1 MKYVHEVEISEI
13 KEIGEICGK
22 LSHAYFYI
30 KYKDGSRE
38 KFTIA
43 TKDNTSYE
51 LARKMKT
58 EILKEFNKYNNIP
71 ETYLLENEVYITIN
85 GETVHFGTRCIN
97 NLQDLEVLTLKE
109 IDEMRKQFKIR
120 DEGWRHLSYCQL
132 FSIEENK

>member
-43 TKDNTSYE
+43 TKDNTSY
-51 LARKMKT
+51 
-58 EILKEFNKYNNIP
+58 
-71 ETYLLENEVYITIN
+71 
-85 GETVHFGTRCIN
+85 HFYCAFLRCISAI
-97 NLQDLEVLTLKE
+97 LTFCYYNFRCNSCK
-109 IDEMRKQFKIR
+109 
-120 DEGWRHLSYCQL
+120 
-132 FSIEENK
+132 

>member
-13 KEIGEICGK
+13 KEIG
-22 LSHAYFYI
+22 A
-30 KYKDGSRE
+30 RE